1 MAKNWT
7 APDLLA
13 LSSSYWPACA
23 LQAAITLDV
32 FTSIENMLDDGKSV
46 GAFLLADT
54 LGCNR
59 RAFAMFT
66 TALIALEFLDGDL
79 DSLTLP
85 PNTQKYL
92 SRNSEHYV
100 GFIIKHHSH
109 IMPAWT
115 RLAEAVTT
123 GSRKLAAT
131 SSDTGN
137 EIEREAFLMGMFNV
151 AMNQAEK
158 ISKTFNLQGK
168 NRLLDLGGGPGTYA
182 VFFCRENPGLCATIF
197 DRPTSEKFARGVVK
211 RFGLEEQVGFIGG
224 DFLADDL
231 PKGYDVIWMSQI
243 LHGEKPEDALKL
255 VVKAGKSLNPG
266 GMIAIQEFVVDDDKR
281 GPKHPALFG
290 LNMLVGTPGGQAYTR
305 YEMEAMLREA
315 GVVSVCRLDIEL
327 PMGCGIL
334 TGQMPD

>member
-7 APDLLA
+7 APELLA

-23 LQAAITLDV
+23 LQAAISLDV
-32 FTSIENMLDDGKSV
+32 FTTIENMADDGQSV
-46 GAFLLADT
+46 GAFSLADK
-54 LGCNR
+54 LGCDR
-59 RAFAMFT
+59 RAFSMLV
-66 TALIALEFLDGDL
+66 TALLSLEFLDGDL
-79 DSLTLP
+79 DALILP
-85 PNTQKYL
+85 KSAKAYL
-92 SRNSEHYV
+92 SRNSEQYV

-115 RLAEAVTT
+115 RLAEAVAT
-123 GSRKLAAT
+123 GTRKRDNS
-131 SSDTGN
+131 SSDT
-137 EIEREAFLMGMFNV
+137 EDEAEREAFLMGMFNV
-151 AMNQAEK
+151 AMSQAEK
-158 ISKTFNLQGK
+158 VAKTLNLKGR

-211 RFGLEEQVGFIGG
+211 RFGLDEQVGFIGG
-224 DFLADDL
+224 DFLEDDL
-231 PKGYDVIWMSQI
+231 PKGYDAIWISQI
-243 LHGEKPEDALKL
+243 LHGENPEDATKL

-266 GMIAIQEFVVDDDKR
+266 GMIILQEFAVDNDRR

-290 LNMLVGTPGGQAYTR
+290 LNMLVGTSGGQAYTW

-315 GVVSVCRLDIEL
+315 GAISVSRLDMEL

-334 TGQMPD
+334 IGQFPG